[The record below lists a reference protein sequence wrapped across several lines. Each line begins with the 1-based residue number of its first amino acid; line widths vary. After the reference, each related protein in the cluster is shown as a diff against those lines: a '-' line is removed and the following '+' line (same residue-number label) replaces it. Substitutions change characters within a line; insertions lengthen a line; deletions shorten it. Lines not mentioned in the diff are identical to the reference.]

1 VSFPILIENT
11 EAIGELHGKS
21 IRVSTL
27 AATSLLLASRGVDKI
42 VLPTPSNIDRL
53 IAERGL
59 LALPS
64 ERRSTVRLV
73 DQNGEILH
81 RVRHYLAPLVG
92 CVQKW
97 PETAFVGFLG
107 DFVYQVALGAI
118 FKAAIGTNAVSVVRD
133 FIPIVDSSVFQGE
146 ARFRF
151 AELAALVC
159 SYEPAAL
166 SHGALRTEIDTG
178 SGLSS
183 RLWHLIE
190 TAEFREI
197 IEESGKLGWA
207 EHPIITIRHLRNV
220 LSTYLQT
227 KEAAT
232 LFKSVSTIAG
242 VGAKAH
248 PSLEVA
254 KASAD
259 VLANFTESRE
269 GYRPPFLPLGP
280 SIEGIHRM
288 ALSSFSADALPAR
301 DTIFSFA
308 TYKGGSEGI
317 SWLSV
322 GEEGKLDREAADLES
337 SKAKW
342 EEAQKVLARF
352 F

>member
-1 VSFPILIENT
+1 MSFPILIENS
-11 EAIGELHGKS
+11 EAIGELHGES

-27 AATSLLLASRGVDKI
+27 AATSLLLASRGVDRI
-42 VLPTPSNIDRL
+42 MLPTPTDTDRL
-53 IAERGL
+53 KAEQGL
-59 LALPS
+59 LALPP
-64 ERRSTVRLV
+64 ERRATVRLL
-73 DQNGEILH
+73 DQDGKILH
-81 RVRHYLAPLVG
+81 RVQHYLTPLAG
-92 CVQKW
+92 CVRKW

-107 DFVYQVALGAI
+107 DFLYQVALGAR
-118 FKAAIGTNAVSVVRD
+118 FKAAIGTSAVSVVRD

-190 TAEFREI
+190 TAEFREV

-232 LFKSVSTIAG
+232 LFKSASTIAG
-242 VGAKAH
+242 IGAKGH
-248 PSLEVA
+248 PSLDVA

-280 SIEGIHRM
+280 SIEGIYRM
-288 ALSSFSADALPAR
+288 ALSSVSKDATPAR
-301 DTIFSFA
+301 DTIFTFA
-308 TYKGGSEGI
+308 TYKGGREGI
-317 SWLSV
+317 SWLNV
-322 GEEGKLDREAADLES
+322 GEEGKLEREAADLES
-337 SKAKW
+337 SKTKW
-342 EEAQKVLARF
+342 EEAQKALARIF
-352 F
+352 

>member
-1 VSFPILIENT
+1 MSFPILIENS
-11 EAIGELHGKS
+11 EAIGELRGEPV
-21 IRVSTL
+21 RVSTL
-27 AATSLLLASRGVDKI
+27 AATSLLLASRGVNTI
-42 VLPTPSNIDRL
+42 ILPTPSDTDRL

-59 LALPS
+59 LALPP
-64 ERRSTVRLV
+64 ERRATIRLV
-73 DQNGEILH
+73 DQDGKVLQ
-81 RVRHYLAPLVG
+81 RVRHYLTPLVG

-107 DFVYQVALGAI
+107 DFLYQVALAAI
-118 FKAAIGTNAVSVVRD
+118 FKAAIGTSAVSVVRD
-133 FIPIVDSSVFQGE
+133 FIPIIDPFVFQGE

-190 TAEFREI
+190 TAEFREVV
-197 IEESGKLGWA
+197 EESGKLGWA
-207 EHPIITIRHLRNV
+207 EHPIVTIRHLRNV
-220 LSTYLQT
+220 ANTYLQT

-232 LFKSVSTIAG
+232 LFKSASTIAG

-280 SIEGIHRM
+280 SIEGIYRM
-288 ALSSFSADALPAR
+288 ALSNFSTDAQPVR

-308 TYKGGSEGI
+308 TYKDGKEGI
-317 SWLSV
+317 SWLNI
-322 GEEGKLDREAADLES
+322 GEKGKLEREAADLES
-337 SKAKW
+337 STMKW
-342 EEAQKVLARF
+342 EEAQKALARIF
-352 F
+352 